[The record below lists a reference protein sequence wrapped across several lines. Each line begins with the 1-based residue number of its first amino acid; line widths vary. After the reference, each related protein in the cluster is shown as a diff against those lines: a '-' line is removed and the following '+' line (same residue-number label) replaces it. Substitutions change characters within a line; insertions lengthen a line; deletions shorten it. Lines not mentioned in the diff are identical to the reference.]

1 MQVTGV
7 VMPLVKAKQDVQ
19 YEQVTDAM
27 KAFRAYDA
35 LRTARTDARQVGI
48 RAKKAGEKK
57 EADKDKAAK
66 GGGKDDEVS
75 NPLATGVTLLPIYRL
90 RVAKRS
96 DAC

>member
-1 MQVTGV
+1 MHSNSYTTTDITTITARHCCVLQVFGV

-66 GGGKDDEVS
+66 GGGKDDEVQ
-75 NPLATGVTLLPIYRL
+75 
-90 RVAKRS
+90 
-96 DAC
+96 